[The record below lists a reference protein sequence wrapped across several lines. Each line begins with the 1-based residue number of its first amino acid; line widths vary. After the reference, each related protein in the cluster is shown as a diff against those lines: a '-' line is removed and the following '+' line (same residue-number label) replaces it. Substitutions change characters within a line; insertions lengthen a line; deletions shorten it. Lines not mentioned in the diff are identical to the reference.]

1 MLYKTLDIKKLP
13 YIIFK
18 AGLAAGSI
26 YFVIALGNIL
36 GWTMAIDMIPE
47 KTMALIY
54 AFTSNKYLIIFMMLV
69 ILVIAGCVLDI
80 TSSMLIFTPVMT
92 PIVLTIGVDP
102 VHWGVIFCIMLTV
115 GFITPPVGQVLFVTS
130 NISKLPLADL
140 SKSVFICIIAF
151 VVHLLWLISQILFYG
166 CQIQA
171 ARKKMKA
178 DF

>member
-1 MLYKTLDIKKLP
+1 
-13 YIIFK
+13 
-18 AGLAAGSI
+18 
-26 YFVIALGNIL
+26 
-36 GWTMAIDMIPE
+36 MAIDMIPE

-140 SKSVFICIIAF
+140 SKSVFPFCIIAF
-151 VVHLLWLISQILFYG
+151 VVTFALAYLPNIVLWLPNLV
-166 CQIQA
+166 
-171 ARKKMKA
+171 ARENKMKA